1 MSQKDLNMIDKIIK
15 NHRLVL
21 ASSSPRRQELF
32 KMLGLSFLVR
42 ISDVDEPI
50 LECSPESQAMTNAKN
65 KALAV
70 RDDDPSEIIVA
81 ADTLVVLDGKLLG
94 KPKNKDEAFAFLSA
108 LQGKKHH
115 VITGICIVKGDAVRT
130 SHEISSV
137 YFAEM
142 DESEIRDYIATNEPM
157 DKAGAYGIQG
167 FGSQFV
173 KRIEGCYF
181 NVMGFPIHLFYK
193 TLKSMQNEG
202 IL

>member
-32 KMLGLSFLVR
+32 KMLGLSFLIR
-42 ISDVDEPI
+42 ISDVAEPI
-50 LECSPESQAMTNAKN
+50 LECPPESQAMQNAKN
-65 KALAV
+65 KALAA
-70 RDDDPSEIIVA
+70 RSDDPAEIIVA
-81 ADTLVVLDGKLLG
+81 ADTLVVLEGRILG
-94 KPKNKDEAFAFLSA
+94 KPKDKDEAFDYLSA

-115 VITGICIVKGDAVRT
+115 VITGICIVKGDVVRT
-130 SHEISSV
+130 VHEISSV
-137 YFAEM
+137 YFAKM
-142 DESEIRDYIATNEPM
+142 DEREIRDYVATNEPM

-193 TLKSMQNEG
+193 TLQSMYNEG